1 MITYYLQT
9 FIKYFF
15 LLLLL
20 TSCEKKTFSELDKN
34 IEELITWSLLD
45 EYEYQSINFTPV
57 SSSTL
62 ADLLSL
68 HENENIVHPKKGV
81 LIGYFSYENSKKV
94 LTESNKDLLILIA
107 KAQIYEN
114 FNILIQSNDIK
125 SNLNDIMNEIRIIL
139 LSNGVKSNNIRL
151 NSIVDVNQDFVIKII
166 KLL

>member
-1 MITYYLQT
+1 MITCYLKIC
-9 FIKYFF
+9 IKYFF
-15 LLLLL
+15 LIVFL

-34 IEELITWSLLD
+34 IEELIKWSLLD
-45 EYEYQSINFTPV
+45 ESEYQSINYTPV
-57 SSSTL
+57 SSRTL

-68 HENENIVHPKKGV
+68 HEYENIVHPKKGI
-81 LIGYFSYENSKKV
+81 LIGYFSYENNKMV

-114 FNILIQSNDIK
+114 FDILIQSNDIK
-125 SNLNDIMNEIRIIL
+125 SNLNDIINEIRIIL

-151 NSIVDVNQDFVIKII
+151 NSIVDISQDFVIKII